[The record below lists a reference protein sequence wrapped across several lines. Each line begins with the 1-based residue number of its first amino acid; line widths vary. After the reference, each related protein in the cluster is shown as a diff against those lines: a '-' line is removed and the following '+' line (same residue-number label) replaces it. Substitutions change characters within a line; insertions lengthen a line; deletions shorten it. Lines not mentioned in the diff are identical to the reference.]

1 MLHPLHHDND
11 EESDGCNLE
20 WRLEWWTI
28 DDAAQ
33 AQRGEKAKSVRDCLP
48 VSQIKIQIQIDTNA
62 NANTHTCTN
71 TTDKEQNHLLR
82 TRTARK
88 FNASVMGG
96 ISLDQCLYFQNSLK
110 CIIQGVFSLGFP

>member
-1 MLHPLHHDND
+1 MAVASVLHPLHQEDD

-71 TTDKEQNHLLR
+71 TTDKEQNNLLR
-82 TRTARK
+82 TRTPRK
-88 FNASVMGG
+88 CNASWGE
-96 ISLDQCLYFQNSLK
+96 
-110 CIIQGVFSLGFP
+110 FPWINAFIFKTV